1 MSDLLKHQLDELRA
15 RLARIDSR
23 YEAAPAAATRALP
36 EGREVTTAAGTHWE
50 IEKLWPAHFRHGA
63 ADVGALSELPQDLLE
78 ALVNE
83 PGVNVPVT
91 RWAFLDTET
100 SGLSGGSGA
109 FAFLVGV
116 GAITAHGFELKQFF
130 MRDHGEEPSLL
141 TALSEHLSRFDLLV
155 TYNGRAFDQPLL
167 ETRYRLSRIREPFP
181 RLLHVDLLYS
191 ARRLWRLALES
202 CRLQELEQRILGVE
216 RHGDVAG
223 GLIPN
228 LYFQYLHSS
237 DFRPLAPVISHN
249 AIDILS
255 LACLTAIVPTA
266 FRDPSRLTNGAEMVA
281 LARYFRNEGRLDEAL
296 ALMREAL
303 KRKLDEAL
311 LWETL
316 WQAADLERKLCRHEA
331 AVALWSE
338 LSTARN
344 PRQAEALERLAI
356 HYERREKNPAMALEM
371 TLAALAIAPT
381 ESLQNRAD
389 RLNKKAGGP
398 KSGRLL

>member
-1 MSDLLKHQLDELRA
+1 MSDLLNKRLDLLRQK
-15 RLARIDSR
+15 LARIDAR
-23 YEAAPAAATRALP
+23 YESAPAPATRALP
-36 EGREVTTAAGTHWE
+36 EGREVATAAGVHWE
-50 IEKLWPAHFRHGA
+50 IDRLWPAHFRHGS
-63 ADVGALSELPQDLLE
+63 ADVGALSELPRDLLE

-100 SGLSGGSGA
+100 SGLTGGSGA

-116 GAITAHGFELKQFF
+116 GAITARGFELRQFF

-141 TALSEHLSRFDLLV
+141 TALSDHLAGFDLLV

-167 ETRYRLSRIREPFP
+167 ETRYRLARIREPFP
-181 RLLHVDLLYS
+181 RLRHVDLLYS

-202 CRLQELEQRILGVE
+202 CRLQELEQRILGVQ

-223 GLIPN
+223 ALIPN
-228 LYFQYLHSS
+228 LYFQYLHTR
-237 DFRPLAPVISHN
+237 DFRPLAPVLSHN

-255 LACLTAIVPTA
+255 LACLTAIVPAA
-266 FRDPSRLTNGAEMVA
+266 FREPSRLTSAPEMVA
-281 LARYFRNEGRLDEAL
+281 LARWFRNEGRLEESL

-303 KRKLDEAL
+303 KRRIDEDL
-311 LWETL
+311 MWETL
-316 WQAADLERKLCRHEA
+316 WQAAGIERKLERHEA

-338 LSTARN
+338 LSTASN

-356 HYERREKNPAMALEM
+356 HYERREKNYSMALEM
-371 TLAALAIAPT
+371 TLAARALADS
-381 ESLQNRAD
+381 EELRKRHD
-389 RLNKKAGGP
+389 RLKKKAAGP
-398 KSGRLL
+398 KPGRLL

>member
-1 MSDLLKHQLDELRA
+1 MSDPFHKQLDFLRQK
-15 RLARIDSR
+15 LARIDAR
-23 YEAAPAAATRALP
+23 YQHEPAPQTRALP
-36 EGREVTTAAGTHWE
+36 QGREAATPLGVHWE
-50 IEKLWPAHFRHGA
+50 VEKLWPPHSRHGS

-78 ALVNE
+78 TLVNE
-83 PGVNVPVT
+83 PGVSAPVE

-116 GAITAHGFELKQFF
+116 GAITPRGFELKQFF

-141 TALSEHLSRFDLLV
+141 TALSEHLSHFDLMV

-167 ETRYRLSRIREPFP
+167 ETRYRLARIPEPFP
-181 RLLHVDLLYS
+181 RLKHIDLLFS

-216 RHGDVAG
+216 RHGDVG
-223 GLIPN
+223 GAFIPT
-228 LYFQYLHSS
+228 LYFEYLRTG
-237 DFRPLAPVISHN
+237 DFTPLAPVLSHN

-255 LACLTAIVPTA
+255 LACLTAIVPAA
-266 FRDPSRLTNGAEMVA
+266 FRDPSRLTSAAEMIA
-281 LARYFRNEGRLDEAL
+281 LARWFRNEGRVEEAI

-303 KRKLDEAL
+303 TRKLDEAL

-316 WQAADLERKLCRHEA
+316 WQLAEMERKLDRHSA
-331 AVALWSE
+331 ALALWSE

-356 HYERREKNPAMALEM
+356 HYEHREKNHAVAHEM
-371 TLAALAIAPT
+371 TLAALA
-381 ESLQNRAD
+381 LQPSEALQKRAA
-389 RLNKKAGGP
+389 RLRKKAGAP

>member
-1 MSDLLKHQLDELRA
+1 MSDLFKNQLALLREKM
-15 RLARIDSR
+15 ARIDSR
-23 YEAAPAAATRALP
+23 YQSEPAPATRALP
-36 EGREVTTAAGTHWE
+36 QGREVATSAGTHWE
-50 IEKLWPAHFRHGA
+50 IDKLWPAHFRHGS
-63 ADVGALSELPQDLLE
+63 ADVGALCELPQDLLE

-116 GAITAHGFELKQFF
+116 GWITDCGFEFKQFF

-141 TALSEHLSRFDLLV
+141 TALSDHLSRFDLMV

-167 ETRYRLSRIREPFP
+167 ETRYRLARIPEPFP
-181 RLLHVDLLYS
+181 RLHHVDLLYS

-228 LYFQYLHSS
+228 LYFQYLHTG
-237 DFRPLAPVISHN
+237 DFRPLVPVISHN
-249 AIDILS
+249 AIDVLS
-255 LACLTAIVPTA
+255 LACLTAIVPAA
-266 FRDPSRLTNGAEMVA
+266 FRDPSRLTSAPEMVG
-281 LARYFRNEGRLDEAL
+281 LARWFRNEGRLEEAL
-296 ALMREAL
+296 GLMREAL
-303 KRKLDEAL
+303 KRKLDEEL
-311 LWETL
+311 MWETL
-316 WQAADLERKLCRHEA
+316 WQAADIERKLERHEA

-338 LSTARN
+338 LSTAAN

-356 HYERREKNPAMALEM
+356 HYERREKNCAMALEM
-371 TLAALAIAPT
+371 TLAAIALD
-381 ESLQNRAD
+381 ESEALRKRHD
-389 RLNKKAGGP
+389 RLKKKAGGP
-398 KSGRLL
+398 KPGRLL

>member
-1 MSDLLKHQLDELRA
+1 MSDLLKHQLELLREK
-15 RLARIDSR
+15 LARIDAR
-23 YEAAPAAATRALP
+23 YESAPAPATRALP
-36 EGREVTTAAGTHWE
+36 QGSEVATSAGTHWE
-50 IEKLWPAHFRHGA
+50 IDKHWPAHFRHGS

-100 SGLSGGSGA
+100 SGLSGGSGT

-116 GAITAHGFELKQFF
+116 GAITAQGFELKQFF

-141 TALSEHLSRFDLLV
+141 IALSDHLSRFDLLV

-223 GLIPN
+223 ALIPN
-228 LYFQYLHSS
+228 LYFQYLHTG
-237 DFRPLAPVISHN
+237 DFRPLAPVIYHN

-266 FRDPSRLTNGAEMVA
+266 FRDPSRLTNGAEMIA
-281 LARYFRNEGRLDEAL
+281 LARYFRNEGRLEEAL

-303 KRKLDEAL
+303 KRKLDGDL

-316 WQAADLERKLCRHEA
+316 WHAADLERRLERHEA

-356 HYERREKNPAMALEM
+356 HYERREKNYAMALEM
-371 TLAALAIAPT
+371 TLAALAIEDSEPLRKR
-381 ESLQNRAD
+381 EE
-389 RLNKKAGGP
+389 RLKKKAGGP
-398 KSGRLL
+398 RPGRLL

>member
-1 MSDLLKHQLDELRA
+1 MSDLLKHQLEELRA
-15 RLARIDSR
+15 RLSRIDAR
-23 YEAAPAAATRALP
+23 YESAPAPSTRALP
-36 EGREVTTAAGTHWE
+36 EGAEVTTSAGTHWE
-50 IEKLWPAHFRHGA
+50 IEKLWPAHFHHGT
-63 ADVGALSELPQDLLE
+63 ADVGALSELPHDLLE
-78 ALVNE
+78 ALVNQ

-116 GAITAHGFELKQFF
+116 GAITSRGFELRQFF

-141 TALSEHLSRFDLLV
+141 MALSDHLSRFDLLV

-167 ETRYRLSRIREPFP
+167 ETRYRLSRLREPFP

-228 LYFQYLHSS
+228 LYFQYLHTR

-281 LARYFRNEGRLDEAL
+281 LARYFRNEGRIEEAL
-296 ALMREAL
+296 SLMREAL
-303 KRKLDEAL
+303 KRKMDEPL
-311 LWETL
+311 MWETL
-316 WQAADLERKLCRHEA
+316 WQAADLERKLDHHEA
-331 AVALWSE
+331 AIALWSE

-344 PRQAEALERLAI
+344 PRQPEALERLAI
-356 HYERREKNPAMALEM
+356 HYERREKNYGMALEM
-371 TLAALAIAPT
+371 TLAALAISPT
-381 ESLQNRAD
+381 KALEKRAA

-398 KSGRLL
+398 KPGRLL